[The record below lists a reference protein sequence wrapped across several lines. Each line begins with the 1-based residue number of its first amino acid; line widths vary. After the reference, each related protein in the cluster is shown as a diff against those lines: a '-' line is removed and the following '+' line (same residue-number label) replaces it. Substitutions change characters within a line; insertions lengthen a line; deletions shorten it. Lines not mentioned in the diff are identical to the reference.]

1 MGALDLISRAA
12 KAVKKSPF
20 FSKADEVLEELQR
33 GKGTGD
39 EFLTEMV
46 KKGAKPT
53 ELKERGIEKALKG
66 KPKMTKADVKKVFE
80 EKAPPKIKEEIR
92 GGDEYKEALDQKAR
106 EIVGDEYATFDDLYG
121 RDREAARSAVE
132 RDFGYE
138 AETKHEEW
146 RTPGGENYREILLKL
161 PQRGLNE
168 AEQRSLMNYEADVR
182 RGRELDPWHQSQYDA
197 LKAKQAMGSQDFYHR
212 QHWGDTPNVLAHIRV
227 QDFKTPDGKKVLLVD
242 EIQSDWHQQG
252 RKGGYRSGAE
262 QEQINALAD
271 EYNNLTLRRRNLIRE
286 AEELN
291 RAGPA
296 FLGMMDEIGEIT
308 PKLTQLEQQMD
319 VLRKSIDEGVP
330 DAPFKKNWHE
340 LAMKRVLDYAAE
352 NGYDTVAITP
362 GAEQAKRYDLSKHI
376 NELFYKKNPDGTYS
390 ITAQGQGLG
399 NLIEETVP
407 AEKLQNFVGKEVA
420 DKIIGGQG
428 KAIEVEGPYDYVTG
442 KSSKEQVQSLSG
454 LDLQVGGE
462 GMKGFYDKI
471 LLDYLNTYGKQ
482 YGAGVGQID
491 LITKPEKSIPQIAA
505 PGLGHFPEP
514 TIEPAQTLK
523 AHSFDITPQM
533 REQIKTK
540 GQPLYSKIGAEAAAG
555 TGAVGLGAQQTI
567 DEQPVQNPVHFTE
580 NPDAM
585 LLELMQRN

>member
-1 MGALDLISRAA
+1 MGALDLIAKAA
-12 KAVKKSPF
+12 KAAKKTGPF

-66 KPKMTKADVKKVFE
+66 KPKMTKAEVKKVFE
-80 EKAPPKIKEEIR
+80 EKAPPKIKEEVR
-92 GGDEYKEALDQKAR
+92 GGNEYKEALDEKAR
-106 EIVGDEYATFDDLYG
+106 EIIGDEYATFDDLYG
-121 RDREAARSAVE
+121 RDREAARIAVE

-138 AETKHEEW
+138 AETQYEKW

-168 AEQRSLMNYEADVR
+168 AEKRILMNYEADVR
-182 RGRELDPWHQSQYDA
+182 RGTQLDPWHQSQYDA
-197 LKAKQAMGSQDFYHR
+197 LKAKEAMGSQDYMAPHFE
-212 QHWGDTPNVLAHIRV
+212 GTPNILAHIRV
-227 QDFKTPDGKKVLLVD
+227 QDFKTPEGKKVLLVD
-242 EIQSDWHQQG
+242 EIQSDWHQEG
-252 RKGGYRSGAE
+252 RKKGYKKQGELPPGHEIE
-262 QEQINALAD
+262 QEEHGLYVIRNQDGEVVSSGPTPELALD
-271 EYNNLTLRRRNLIRE
+271 
-286 AEELN
+286 
-291 RAGPA
+291 
-296 FLGMMDEIGEIT
+296 FLDTGH
-308 PKLTQLEQQMD
+308 Q
-319 VLRKSIDEGVP
+319 KSSVP

-362 GAEQAKRYDLSKHI
+362 GAEQAKRYDLSKQI
-376 NELFYKKNPDGTYS
+376 DEIEWNPEKGRLYAKQKNKSDFDKIADDVTS
-390 ITAQGQGLG
+390 E
-399 NLIEETVP
+399 NLANYIGKEA
-407 AEKLQNFVGKEVA
+407 AEKLISQPYVGSYKQL
-420 DKIIGGQG
+420 GG
-428 KAIEVEGPYDYVTG
+428 V
-442 KSSKEQVQSLSG
+442 
-454 LDLQVGGE
+454 DLQVGGE

-471 LLDYLNTYGKQ
+471 LPDYLNTYGKQ

-540 GQPLYSKIGAEAAAG
+540 GQPFYSKIGMGPEGLAAG
-555 TGAVGLGAQQTI
+555 TGAATIGATQQPQQP
-567 DEQPVQNPVHFTE
+567 EQQVQNPVHFTE

-585 LLELMQRN
+585 RLELMQRN

>member
-1 MGALDLISRAA
+1 MGALDLIAKAA
-12 KAVKKSPF
+12 KAAKKTGPF

-66 KPKMTKADVKKVFE
+66 KPKMTKAEVKKVFE

-92 GGDEYKEALDQKAR
+92 GGNEYKEALDEKAR
-106 EIVGDEYATFDDLYG
+106 EIIGDEYATFDDLYG
-121 RDREAARSAVE
+121 RDREAARIAVE

-138 AETKHEEW
+138 AETQYEKW

-168 AEQRSLMNYEADVR
+168 AEKRILMNYEADVR
-182 RGRELDPWHQSQYDA
+182 RGAQLDPWHQSQYDA
-197 LKAKQAMGSQDFYHR
+197 LKAKEAMGSQDYMSPHFE
-212 QHWGDTPNVLAHIRV
+212 GTPNILAHIRV

-242 EIQSDWHQQG
+242 EIQSDWHQAG
-252 RKGGYRSGAE
+252 RKKGYASEEVEAQLKESEARMAQRG
-262 QEQINALAD
+262 QQIRQLSNRMAALNDTQLDEFNALA
-271 EYNNLTLRRRNLIRE
+271 
-286 AEELN
+286 AERQRLQDLQGQEMDWGN
-291 RAGPA
+291 RIYDA
-296 FLGMMDEIGEIT
+296 
-308 PKLTQLEQQMD
+308 Q
-319 VLRKSIDEGVP
+319 RSGVP

-376 NELFYKKNPDGTYS
+376 DELIYSDDGSLYASKDGSKVFNERVAPEKLADYVGKD
-390 ITAQGQGLG
+390 A
-399 NLIEETVP
+399 
-407 AEKLQNFVGKEVA
+407 AEKLMSTQPNEVGSRV
-420 DKIIGGQG
+420 IG
-428 KAIEVEGPYDYVTG
+428 
-442 KSSKEQVQSLSG
+442 G

-471 LLDYLNTYGKQ
+471 LTDYLNTYGKQ
-482 YGAGVGQID
+482 YGAGVGQMD
-491 LITKPEKSIPQIAA
+491 LPLGMSEESKRLINEAYATGTLADVNLAKSQAKM
-505 PGLGHFPEP
+505 
-514 TIEPAQTLK
+514 QTLPV
-523 AHSFDITPQM
+523 HRFDITPQM
-533 REQIKTK
+533 REQIQTK
-540 GQPLYSKIGAEAAAG
+540 GQPFYSKIGMGPEGLAAG
-555 TGAVGLGAQQTI
+555 TGAATIGAQPMI
-567 DEQPVQNPVHFTE
+567 GKDEQPVQNPVHFTE